1 MEEYHRQILI
11 ENRVRLAKDMKP
23 KFLYPILVEKK
34 VFNDDMI
41 EEIEAAGTR
50 FDQCNALLRDL
61 PGRGKQAFQSFVEAL
76 DEAEQTDLADLL
88 RNGIKSESREPFT
101 VPQQPSDKVTA
112 DAHPS
117 HGPQTSDPTR
127 VYTMRAKP
135 RGRALIINNKTFSG
149 RLNTRSGTDVD
160 CSNLKGLFQFLN
172 FHVKV
177 EDDKSAADICDLL
190 LQYSRLD
197 HGSYDSFILAVL
209 SHGVEGQIYGTD
221 ERLLPVK
228 KITEY
233 FDNLHCKTLVGK
245 PKLFF
250 IQACRGDKLDRGIEQ
265 TDAAGADSPEPPA
278 TPTEE
283 ELVRRLLEES
293 MVVEE
298 TDAMRDTLPTQSDM
312 LLAYATVPGFV
323 SWRNSMAGSWFI
335 QALTEVLTQYAPEED
350 LLSML
355 TIVNDK
361 VATRFQ
367 SAGKNKQMPAPVT
380 MLRKKLFFNPGQ

>member
-1 MEEYHRQILI
+1 MEAHHRQILI
-11 ENRVRLAKDMKP
+11 DNRVRLAKDMKP
-23 KFLYPILVEKK
+23 KYLYPILVEKK

-61 PGRGKQAFQSFVEAL
+61 PGRGKHAFQRFVEAL

-88 RNGIKSESREPFT
+88 RIGVKGTDREPIT
-101 VPQQPSDKVTA
+101 VPQQPSDKVLA
-112 DAHPS
+112 DAHPLS
-117 HGPQTSDPTR
+117 RPEANDPTR
-127 VYTMRAKP
+127 VYTMRARP
-135 RGRALIINNKTFSG
+135 RGIALIINNKTFSG

-160 CSNLKGLFQFLN
+160 CANLQRLFQYLN
-172 FHVKV
+172 FHVTV
-177 EDDKSAADICDLL
+177 ENNKSVEGIRHLL
-190 LQYSRLD
+190 LQHSQLD
-197 HGSYDSFILAVL
+197 HGNYDSFVLTIL

-221 ERLLPVK
+221 EHLLSVK
-228 KITEY
+228 EITTY
-233 FDNLHCKTLVGK
+233 FDNRNCKTLVGK

-250 IQACRGDKLDRGIEQ
+250 LQACRGDKMDRGIEQ
-265 TDAAGADSPEPPA
+265 TDAASVDTPGPPA
-278 TPTEE
+278 LPTEE
-283 ELVRRLLEES
+283 ELVRQLLEQS
-293 MVVEE
+293 LVLEE
-298 TDAMRDTLPTQSDM
+298 TDAMRDTLPSQSDM

-323 SWRNSMAGSWFI
+323 SWRNSQAGSWFV

>member
-1 MEEYHRQILI
+1 
-11 ENRVRLAKDMKP
+11 
-23 KFLYPILVEKK
+23 
-34 VFNDDMI
+34 
-41 EEIEAAGTR
+41 
-50 FDQCNALLRDL
+50 
-61 PGRGKQAFQSFVEAL
+61 
-76 DEAEQTDLADLL
+76 
-88 RNGIKSESREPFT
+88 
-101 VPQQPSDKVTA
+101 
-112 DAHPS
+112 
-117 HGPQTSDPTR
+117 
-127 VYTMRAKP
+127 MRAKP

-177 EDDKSAADICDLL
+177 ENDKSAADICDLL
-190 LQYSRLD
+190 LQYSQLD